1 MYKGES
7 IFIDYK
13 SGLDPVI
20 FMQYSTPSGDKLIHQ
35 SSVSVNPPQLVVWG
49 LHKFSPWHEKF
60 NQVRISISS
69 KTTMM
74 LNNTLNI
81 CAQVISWM
89 FEAGLIDEWKLRTWM
104 RMKAESQEEK
114 IELSNVKQSALL
126 MDDVQGIFILFTLF
140 ISASFITFLL
150 EVLFW
155 QGSHCS
161 KKVEREN
168 MY

>member
-1 MYKGES
+1 
-7 IFIDYK
+7 
-13 SGLDPVI
+13 
-20 FMQYSTPSGDKLIHQ
+20 
-35 SSVSVNPPQLVVWG
+35 
-49 LHKFSPWHEKF
+49 
-60 NQVRISISS
+60 
-69 KTTMM
+69 M
-74 LNNTLNI
+74 LNNNSNI
-81 CAQVISWM
+81 YVKVISWM

-140 ISASFITFLL
+140 ISASFITFFL